1 MYSHFLATFTCSVQ
15 RGPKDSLVYTMHPFG
30 GSPKCPR
37 YEILS
42 KIYLDTNDRLFRC
55 DKAVYAAEQVRLNPR
70 IHVVLFAE
78 MSLDY
83 RPWSKGQHA
92 IYELLRSLVN
102 MIWAVVSQ
110 SNRSSHRIPLVFDFS
125 SLALPGVHYM

>member
-1 MYSHFLATFTCSVQ
+1 MLRTEVRTVSTHLYIPCTPLEDHLSVPGTNYYPKFTW
-15 RGPKDSLVYTMHPFG
+15 
-30 GSPKCPR
+30 
-37 YEILS
+37 
-42 KIYLDTNDRLFRC
+42 DTNDRLFRC
-55 DKAVYAAEQVRLNPR
+55 DKAVYAAEQVRLDPR
-70 IHVVLFAE
+70 IPYFYAVLIAE

-125 SLALPGVHYM
+125 SLALPGLHYM